1 MRCDEAQEWITAL
14 VDEELSAEERIAI
27 ESHLT
32 ECQDCRTQLARETA
46 LKRDLK
52 LVSATVTIPQAL
64 RTKIEGEVNELSAG
78 TRAARKSFSGA
89 WLSLPRLRPVWAFA
103 TVLLIVA
110 ALAYQWRSGQ
120 DLAAAAMATHES
132 VVNGKVTLAR
142 VGDPSDLRKDLAR
155 AVKNKFAPVAL
166 DLSMAKV
173 RPVAGFVKKI
183 GDREV
188 LVTVYEG
195 DGPTITCY
203 TFLGTEADAP
213 KSAELFRD
221 NDMRVNFFIFSK
233 DQMSAVMHQEGEVLC
248 ILVSKMAP
256 ADIINLLRGK
266 AYHA

>member
-27 ESHLT
+27 ESHLAG
-32 ECQDCRTQLARETA
+32 CQDCRTQLARETA
-46 LKRDLK
+46 LKRDLQRA
-52 LVSATVTIPQAL
+52 SAAVTIPQAL
-64 RTKIEGEVNELSAG
+64 RAKIEGDVNKVG
-78 TRAARKSFSGA
+78 GRTRTAKENFSLA
-89 WLSLPRLRPVWAFA
+89 WLNLPRLRPVWTFA

-110 ALAYQWRSGQ
+110 ALAYQLRPGQ
-120 DLAAAAMATHES
+120 ELATAALATHES
-132 VVNGKVTLAR
+132 VINGKVTLAR
-142 VGDPSDLRKDLAR
+142 VGDPGELRKELAR

-166 DLSMAKV
+166 DLSMAKL

-203 TFLGTEADAP
+203 TFLGTETDAP

-256 ADIINLLRGK
+256 AELLDLLRGK
-266 AYHA
+266 AHHA